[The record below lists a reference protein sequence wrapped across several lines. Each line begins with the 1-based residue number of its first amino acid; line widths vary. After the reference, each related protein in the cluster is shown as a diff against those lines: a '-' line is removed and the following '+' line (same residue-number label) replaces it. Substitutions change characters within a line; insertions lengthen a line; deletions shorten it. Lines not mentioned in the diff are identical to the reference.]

1 MCRALHIGLTE
12 FKIADFF
19 DKCKAKL
26 PQAENLQKKL
36 VMALGY
42 FTFQIYF
49 THNFYLGMGRGRLFS
64 CWPLF

>member
-42 FTFQIYF
+42 FTFQI
-49 THNFYLGMGRGRLFS
+49 
-64 CWPLF
+64 